1 MNKPKI
7 DKIFI
12 EKAINIRKEYV
23 KCITTINLDIS
34 KLNSYKN
41 KIEKILEEGDKVI
54 ELYDDNVNEE
64 YKKSMQQ
71 VALDLHTNIEKIQD
85 QITPNKEK
93 ISRLEKDSDLLYVS
107 IHERY
112 PELTVEEIRE
122 QIIPH
127 INE

>member
-1 MNKPKI
+1 MKPKI

-23 KCITTINLDIS
+23 KCITNIDLDLS
-34 KLNSYKN
+34 KLNFYKRE
-41 KIEKILEEGDKVI
+41 IEKILEEGDKII
-54 ELYDDNVNEE
+54 ELYDNDANKE
-64 YKKSMQQ
+64 YKKNMQNIAQ
-71 VALDLHTNIEKIQD
+71 DLYSKIEKIQN

-93 ISRLEKDSDLLYVS
+93 ISQLEKESDLLYVS

-127 INE
+127 LDE